1 MRIKKA
7 FAALAVATLAGGIL
21 AGCGS
26 GGGDDAEGE
35 VLQSGVDQGAGED
48 ATHLDLMTFV
58 ALHGTFYEEM
68 AAEWNAANPDR
79 QVKIQTRVLPFD
91 AMHQRALMAL
101 QTGQEVPDI
110 IDIEVGQFSNFV
122 RGDVPLRDLT
132 DVAAPFRDDVVEARM
147 DLYSRDGQLFGL
159 PTHVGAMLAFYNVP
173 LLEEAGI
180 DYSTLQTWDDFR
192 EAGVRYH
199 EETGRFLTTADTSAF
214 WQTMLVTAQKGGEFT
229 DAAGN
234 VTLNSPEV
242 VSALEFLQGLKRD
255 NVAGPIP
262 GGQPDT
268 EEAFGSINNGDF
280 AAFIMPS
287 WFTSRFLAY
296 MGDMDGQWAIA
307 APPSFADGNVVTVG
321 GGGTGTAVPSAS
333 ENADLAAEFLAFA
346 KLSESGNER
355 VWQALGFDPV
365 NTSMWTTEAVT
376 HDPENQFNQFFV
388 NNMFDALNEIG
399 AGNVGLMQ
407 SQKTD
412 AWPVVGNLLTTETLN
427 NILESDMDVT
437 EALDQ
442 AQNDI
447 QNQIRSPQ

>member
-1 MRIKKA
+1 
-7 FAALAVATLAGGIL
+7 
-21 AGCGS
+21 
-26 GGGDDAEGE
+26 
-35 VLQSGVDQGAGED
+35 
-48 ATHLDLMTFV
+48 
-58 ALHGTFYEEM
+58 
-68 AAEWNAANPDR
+68 
-79 QVKIQTRVLPFD
+79 
-91 AMHQRALMAL
+91 
-101 QTGQEVPDI
+101 
-110 IDIEVGQFSNFV
+110 
-122 RGDVPLRDLT
+122 
-132 DVAAPFRDDVVEARM
+132 
-147 DLYSRDGQLFGL
+147 
-159 PTHVGAMLAFYNVP
+159 MLAFYNVP